1 MDEIASK
8 LPISPKRRFFAYV
21 NFVYVLSSL
30 TLERF
35 KKVVRADPEILAFVM
50 FEQYWGKITHLPLKR
65 TFFWKFFLHDFY
77 LPIILYILQRL
88 KKVLGILTQ
97 THRDTNNNKSFD
109 LIITDQICF
118 VKSVSTCVTIFL
130 YLPFTVLSSFL
141 Y

>member
-8 LPISPKRRFFAYV
+8 LPISPKRRFFTYV

-65 TFFWKFFLHDFY
+65 TFFWKFFLHDFC

>member
-8 LPISPKRRFFAYV
+8 LPISPKRRFFTYV

-109 LIITDQICF
+109 LIITDQICL

>member
-8 LPISPKRRFFAYV
+8 LPISPKRIFFTYV

-65 TFFWKFFLHDFY
+65 TFFWKFFLYDFY

-88 KKVLGILTQ
+88 KKVLGILTP
-97 THRDTNNNKSFD
+97 THRHTNNNKSFD

-118 VKSVSTCVTIFL
+118 VKSISTCVTIFL

>member
-8 LPISPKRRFFAYV
+8 LPISPKRRFFTYV

-88 KKVLGILTQ
+88 KKVWGILTQ

-118 VKSVSTCVTIFL
+118 VKSVSTCVTILL